1 MCGWNGGT
9 LLPSCCRSAYPASSM
24 PTKLRI
30 NGSDCASLISNS
42 ISPVNVLTRR
52 FRCAILALATSIW
65 PSTRQACI
73 SAGVVP
79 ESSNTQQASGASNNS
94 RVMAHT
100 LLVSGHL
107 YDTQN
112 RYKKSILATGAQRPT
127 YEALKET
134 WVNGGSVVVSTSSLL
149 NTHSHAEM
157 V

>member
-1 MCGWNGGT
+1 M
-9 LLPSCCRSAYPASSM
+9 PA
-24 PTKLRI
+24 KLQI
-30 NGSDCASLISNS
+30 HGSDCASFITNS

-73 SAGVVP
+73 SAGVIP
-79 ESSNTQQASGASNNS
+79 ESSNIEQASDVSTIS
-94 RVMAHT
+94 HVMAHT

-107 YDTQN
+107 CVTQN
-112 RYKKSILATGAQRPT
+112 RYKKHMSATGAQRPT

-134 WVNGGSVVVSTSSLL
+134 WVNGSSIVISTSSLL
-149 NTHSHAEM
+149 DTHSHAEM